1 MSWSSCAL
9 CPITCHDVSVSFCL
23 ASGAYI
29 GCGRGFTE
37 FWHYASLCL
46 VSIFCT
52 DQLPFEWFSFCPDP
66 QPPRSVSITNTIPL
80 LVDSLRSF
88 AVCWNNWDNSCI
100 PFRYNSSLK
109 NLSTLQLMGSYMEI
123 SNYITMVTRVLS
135 RRAKEDTS
143 PSCGQW
149 SRMQDTLISSVC
161 RLAFTG
167 QVWPK
172 AGRVQWP

>member
-1 MSWSSCAL
+1 MRFIHISWVNFKDIFVNWNEGLSLQAVCEGCREMSNLSYSWDLFIVNATEKSSVEGSPWWGEPRSWDGAPGPSICYSPSSC
-9 CPITCHDVSVSFCL
+9 
-23 ASGAYI
+23 
-29 GCGRGFTE
+29 
-37 FWHYASLCL
+37 
-46 VSIFCT
+46 
-52 DQLPFEWFSFCPDP
+52 DP
-66 QPPRSVSITNTIPL
+66 KTQ
-80 LVDSLRSF
+80 F
-88 AVCWNNWDNSCI
+88 GG
-100 PFRYNSSLK
+100 YNSSLK

-167 QVWPK
+167 QAMASALRK
-172 AGRVQWP
+172 Q